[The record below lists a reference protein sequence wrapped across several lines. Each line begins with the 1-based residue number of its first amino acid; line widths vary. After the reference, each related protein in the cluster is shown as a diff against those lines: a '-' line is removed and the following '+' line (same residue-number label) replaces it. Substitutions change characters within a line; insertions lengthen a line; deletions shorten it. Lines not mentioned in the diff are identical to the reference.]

1 MRSFDRNKQA
11 VLWIVMVGYLMVVLD
26 VSVVITS
33 LPQIRREL
41 EFTRT
46 GLSWVSNAYTLA
58 FGGLLLLGARCG
70 DLFGRRRMFLLGLAT
85 FTFASM
91 GVGLAPSSG
100 WLLASRALQGV
111 GAAFLVPAS
120 MALLNTEFAEGT
132 QRTRA
137 IGYHAA
143 VAGIGAS
150 LGLVLGGLL
159 ADWLSWRA
167 GFFLNVPMAI
177 ALWLAVRTHLRES
190 ERHAG
195 ELDLASAFSST
206 FGMVALVFGLVRAA
220 ESGWQDPL
228 AIAALSLG
236 PLLLA
241 LLVWNE
247 SRVAHPILPLH
258 LFGHG
263 ERSRAYVARVLF
275 LGGMGGFW
283 FFGTPL
289 LQGVLGLRPALAGLA
304 FLPATIPAFLVALV
318 VPRLTRRHGNSRL
331 LLAGIGL
338 AAVGMAWLSTANAH
352 SDYWRDVALPM
363 LLIGAGQG
371 LSLGPLTL
379 AGMRGV
385 APRDAGAAS
394 GVLNAAQQ
402 LGLSLGLAALVVVFA
417 AAAPARATDAREALA
432 LQINAALAAT
442 MALLALAAVFA
453 AISAARVRSP
463 APASAPPPTSL
474 P

>member
-1 MRSFDRNKQA
+1 MNGFDAGKRA
-11 VLWIVMVGYLMVVLD
+11 VLLIILVAYLMIVLD

-33 LPQIRREL
+33 LPQIRRDL

-85 FTFASM
+85 FTAASIA
-91 GVGLAPSSG
+91 VGLAQSQA
-100 WLLASRALQGV
+100 WLLAARVLEGI
-111 GAAFLVPAS
+111 GAAFLVPAT
-120 MALLNTEFAEGT
+120 MALLSTEFAEGT

-143 VAGIGAS
+143 VAGVGAS
-150 LGLVLGGLL
+150 LGLVIGGLL

-167 GFFLNVPMAI
+167 GFFLNLPI
-177 ALWLAVRTHLRES
+177 ALALWFAVRRHLRES

-195 ELDLASAFSST
+195 ELDLASALSST
-206 FGMVALVFGLVRAA
+206 FGMVALVYGLVRAA
-220 ESGWQDPL
+220 DSGWGDPL
-228 AIAALSLG
+228 ALAALALG

-247 SRVAHPILPLH
+247 ARAEHPILPLH
-258 LFGHG
+258 LFAHG
-263 ERSRAYVARVLF
+263 ERARAYVARVLF

-283 FFGTPL
+283 FFGTQL

-304 FLPATIPAFLVALV
+304 FLPATIPAFLVALA
-318 VPRLTRRHGNSRL
+318 VPRLTRHHGNSL
-331 LLAGIGL
+331 VLLAGVGV
-338 AAVGMAWLSTANAH
+338 AVVGMAWLSLANAG
-352 SDYWRDVALPM
+352 SDYWLAVAPAM
-363 LLIGAGQG
+363 LLVGTGQG

-385 APRDAGAAS
+385 TPRDAGAAS

-402 LGLSLGLAALVVVFA
+402 LGLALGLALLVVLFA
-417 AAAPARATDAREALA
+417 AAAPGAGVEGRSALA
-432 LQINAALAAT
+432 LQIEAALAGT
-442 MALLALAAVFA
+442 TALLAFAGIFA
-453 AISAARVRSP
+453 AISAGRVRP
-463 APASAPPPTSL
+463 AK
-474 P
+474 